1 MKTIK
6 IKEMVKYAGHSINS
20 NGSVNLT
27 LKAAYSE
34 CVNSIALLQ
43 VLNND
48 VKIQVKKGADKPFKI
63 GIFRIKEVK
72 FDGDGESVIKFNTI
86 TDFADTDAMNN
97 LIPMGDE
104 PKEFTVLF
112 AANVE
117 EEEEEDEE

>member
-1 MKTIK
+1 M
-6 IKEMVKYAGHSINS
+6 
-20 NGSVNLT
+20 
-27 LKAAYSE
+27 
-34 CVNSIALLQ
+34 LQ